1 MKKLFNNVL
10 EWVKQHRKAAIGIA
24 AGCVV
29 FIAAAVAAVVGI
41 VGAVTTGGRL
51 SANGLTREQWIKLY
65 GGKLNINNYEQAEPY
80 YSYVKSD
87 SEVFGYVQAFVEN
100 QIMSGDGKAE
110 LDKKV
115 TFEEALI
122 QLARYYGDNYIKGA
136 TGKNELTDAD
146 RLEFLKK
153 DAEINIE
160 NVNRALD
167 EEKANELLDLVWNSY
182 LNREFRNINKINYA
196 ENVIDLSTVKDY
208 EYADDK
214 LVVKTDKDIA
224 EGKVLVLGENDEY
237 IAGLALKVTK
247 VSREN
252 GIYTL
257 DVVTPEINEIADDF
271 YLEVSQ
277 VIDFEGFEPAEGVTI
292 EEIGTESAGAD
303 DITNHLANKEN
314 DSNSQSQ
321 AANGEND
328 GNGQASSEN
337 GENVIKPEGGEALS
351 AKFDVGRSGKFLK
364 LNLDFTKGTV
374 STSAVWEKLGAEL
387 ELKEPELYQYGVDEN
402 GKLISKFDDSGF
414 KVKGGLTLKDLVLN
428 GEVDFGKGVKFD
440 FNAGVTAQPS
450 LSIEGNGKGKQIWI
464 GKQNIPLAFG
474 FCARIDINLYV
485 DFKGQVS
492 VKPEFTGMVN
502 INGKSGKAVNAT
514 GKCESNFK
522 SEIKCEAKVKV
533 GPDFVINCFGI
544 DVMDAYVYFGLGA
557 DTTYSVKNPQKIVV
571 DVYAPTLEVGVCD
584 KDNTFL
590 RKIGVKKGKIKL
602 VDKKDAPFKCPFT
615 AQYTYDILTKK
626 TDYSQEIQSPEEESS
641 DGSGETAANENDGTN
656 ATDGNNQSGG
666 SSGDNSSGGSS
677 GGSSGSDGSGGETQK
692 PTEST
697 GYRLSE
703 ESYDYAELINDNF
716 YLVKQNGKY
725 GAVDFAGN
733 VKVPIVYE
741 KWSSIVRPGKS
752 IDEVEFINGDN
763 SYIYNTKTG
772 KQVYSYKNH
781 ETYKGDIV
789 KFEISKRGN
798 HLWVEVGKYEVR
810 STSVKR
816 GYLRGIVYSYTDY
829 EVQQGPQRNCNL
841 SKIEFF
847 DIANG
852 KVLFSGYINP
862 VERGSDFG
870 GVALNKGYSN
880 SDIIAFAD
888 CFDFNTEENIT
899 YKISKNGVE
908 KINQLWI
915 PNAVY
920 TDGYIKGIDGPEFYS
935 WIADVTTNGVL
946 LSGMYGKFKGVG
958 QYYCGRGEYW
968 GIKRQVWLPDGT
980 CNEGET
986 LLLKGEKVL
995 ASGLTSLDFSSD
1007 KYIIA
1012 TKSGKA
1018 VFLDYN
1024 GKEHMSVESSGRFHN
1039 GKALVYNGTG
1049 IYYID
1054 ESLNKVSDYI
1064 YKGKVDACGASVVQ
1078 INGKCYLISK

>member
-1 MKKLFNNVL
+1 MKKLFDNVL

-41 VGAVTTGGRL
+41 VGAVTTSGRL
-51 SANGLTREQWIKLY
+51 SANGITREQWIKLY
-65 GGKLNINNYEQAEPY
+65 GGKFNITNYERAEPY
-80 YSYVKSD
+80 YSDVKSD

-100 QIMSGDGKAE
+100 QIMSGEGKAE
-110 LDKKV
+110 LDKRV

-153 DAEINIE
+153 DAEISIE
-160 NVNRALD
+160 NMNRALD

-214 LVVKTDKDIA
+214 LVVKTDKDIT
-224 EGKVLVLGENDEY
+224 EGKVLVLGENNEY
-237 IAGLALKVTK
+237 IAGLALKVAK
-247 VSREN
+247 VSKEN

-303 DITNHLANKEN
+303 DITNQLANVAN
-314 DSNSQSQ
+314 DNTSQSQ

-328 GNGQASSEN
+328 GNGQASSETD
-337 GENVIKPEGGEALS
+337 ENIIKPEDSEVLS

-450 LSIEGNGKGKQIWI
+450 LSIEGNGKGKQVWI

-557 DTTYSVKNPQKIVV
+557 DTTYSVKNPQKIVL

-615 AQYTYDILTKK
+615 AQYTYDILTIK
-626 TDYSQEIQSPEEESS
+626 TDYSQEIQSPEEESN
-641 DGSGETAANENDGTN
+641 GAGETAANENDGTN
-656 ATDGNNQSGG
+656 ATDGNNQSGDS
-666 SSGDNSSGGSS
+666 SSGDSS
-677 GGSSGSDGSGGETQK
+677 GGSSGSEGSGGETQK

-703 ESYDYAELINDNF
+703 KSYDYAELLNDDF

-741 KWSSIVRPGKS
+741 KWSSIVMTGKS

-781 ETYKGDIV
+781 ETYTGDTE
-789 KFEISKRGN
+789 KFEISKNKYGG
-798 HLWVEVGKYEVR
+798 LKEGKYEIR
-810 STSVKR
+810 STSVER

-829 EVQQGPQRNCNL
+829 EVQKGPQDQDYCPL
-841 SKIEFF
+841 SKIEFS
-847 DIANG
+847 DIENG
-852 KVLFSGYINP
+852 KVLFSGYIYT
-862 VERGSDFG
+862 VERGGSFG
-870 GVALNKGYSN
+870 GVALNKGDSD

-888 CFDFNTEENIT
+888 CFDFNTGENIT

-908 KINQLWI
+908 KINHLWI
-915 PNAVY
+915 PNATY
-920 TDGYIKGIDGPEFYS
+920 TDGYIKGS
-935 WIADVTTNGVL
+935 WGAASWDWIEDVATNKV
-946 LSGMYGKFKGVG
+946 SSDKFSGVG
-958 QYYCGRGEYW
+958 FYYWGRGEYW
-968 GIKRQVWLPDGT
+968 GIEPADWSPIFDGYE
-980 CNEGET
+980 EGT

-1012 TKSGKA
+1012 TKSGKE
-1018 VFLDYN
+1018 VFIDYN
-1024 GKEHMSVESSGRFHN
+1024 GKEHLNVESSGRFHN
-1039 GKALVYNGTG
+1039 GKALVYDGTG

-1054 ESLNKVSDYI
+1054 ENLNKVSDYI
-1064 YKGKVDACGASVVQ
+1064 YKGKVDGCGASVVQ
-1078 INGKCYLISK
+1078 INGKFYLISK

>member
-1 MKKLFNNVL
+1 MKKLFDNVL

-29 FIAAAVAAVVGI
+29 LIAAAVAAVVGI

-51 SANGLTREQWIKLY
+51 SANGITREQWIKLY
-65 GGKLNINNYEQAEPY
+65 GGKFNITNYEQAEPY
-80 YSYVKSD
+80 YSDVKSD
-87 SEVFGYVQAFVEN
+87 SGVFGYVQAFVEN
-100 QIMSGDGKAE
+100 QIMSGEGKAE

-160 NVNRALD
+160 NMNRALD

-214 LVVKTDKDIA
+214 LVVKTDKDIT

-247 VSREN
+247 VSQEN

-257 DVVTPEINEIADDF
+257 DVVTPEINEIVDDF

-292 EEIGTESAGAD
+292 EEIGTESASTD
-303 DITNHLANKEN
+303 YITNQLANEKN
-314 DSNSQSQ
+314 DSNGR
-321 AANGEND
+321 AL
-328 GNGQASSEN
+328 SEN
-337 GENVIKPEGGEALS
+337 GEDVIKPEDGEALS

-364 LNLDFTKGTV
+364 LNIDFTKGTV

-387 ELKEPELYQYGVDEN
+387 EFQKSEASEAYQYGVDEN
-402 GKLISKFDDSGF
+402 GKLVSKFDDSGF

-428 GEVDFGKGVKFD
+428 GEVDFGKGLKFD

-450 LSIEGNGKGKQIWI
+450 LSIEGNGKGKQVWI

-474 FCARIDINLYV
+474 FYARIDINLYV
-485 DFKGQVS
+485 DFKGEVS
-492 VKPEFTGMVN
+492 VKPEFTGMIN
-502 INGKSGKAVNAT
+502 INKKAGKSVNAT

-571 DVYAPTLEVGVCD
+571 DVYAPTLEVGVGD
-584 KDNTFL
+584 KDNTLL
-590 RKIGVKKGKIKL
+590 RKADIKKITIKL

-626 TDYSQEIQSPEEESS
+626 IDYSQEIQSPEEESS
-641 DGSGETAANENDGTN
+641 DGAGETAANENDDTG
-656 ATDGNNQSGG
+656 GSNQSGG

-677 GGSSGSDGSGGETQK
+677 GGSSDGGSSSGEASGGETQK
-692 PTEST
+692 PAEST

-741 KWSSIVRPGKS
+741 ECYGVDADK
-752 IDEVEFINGDN
+752 VEFKNENN
-763 SYIYNTKTG
+763 SYIYNTRTA
-772 KQVYSYKNH
+772 KQVYSYKNY
-781 ETYKGDIV
+781 EVYTSDTI
-789 KFEISKRGN
+789 KFETS
-798 HLWVEVGKYEVR
+798 EGKYER
-810 STSVKR
+810 QSKYIRR
-816 GYLRGIVYSYTDY
+816 GYFKGVVYSYTYYDRKGTETDY
-829 EVQQGPQRNCNL
+829 TRRY
-841 SKIEFF
+841 
-847 DIANG
+847 DIYKMNFINASNG
-852 KVLFSGYINP
+852 NNIYSGYNRR
-862 VERGSDFG
+862 EYDSDISLG
-870 GVALNKGYSN
+870 NVGIALNRGKSDSN
-880 SDIIAFAD
+880 IIAFVETY
-888 CFDFNTEENIT
+888 DFNTEKNTT
-899 YKISKNGVE
+899 YKLTQNSVE
-908 KINQLWI
+908 SVGDLFI
-915 PNAVY
+915 PMSSAF
-920 TDGYIKGIDGPEFYS
+920 TDGYIKGFVFGVSDMAPMIINVATKECLRLTGWF
-935 WIADVTTNGVL
+935 ADKWY
-946 LSGMYGKFKGVG
+946 YGK
-958 QYYCGRGEYW
+958 GEYW
-968 GIKRQVWLPDGT
+968 GVREEGLYAKDGYR
-980 CNEGET
+980 
-986 LLLKGEKVL
+986 LLKGDKVL
-995 ASGLTSLDFSSD
+995 ASGFSSMAFGE

-1012 TKSGKA
+1012 SKMNNNNRI
-1018 VFLDYN
+1018 VFMDYDA
-1024 GKEHMSVESSGRFHN
+1024 KEHMSVEASSKFRN
-1039 GKALVYNGTG
+1039 GKALVYDNIG

-1054 ESLNKVSDYI
+1054 ENLNKVSDYI
-1064 YKGKVDACGASVVQ
+1064 YKGKVDNCHIGAVI
-1078 INGKCYLISK
+1078 INNKYYLISQ